1 MPRAAREQGRTGG
14 EAAETERAGQHG
26 RAGRAARAAQ
36 TVPPT
41 AQAMGVTAAG
51 RTRTLRRS
59 AAALALGVTA
69 AVALTGCGGS
79 GASGGGSDDTKARA
93 SATSSVASSASSS
106 GASGSATPTA
116 TRTASAGAS
125 GVPVPPAPPA
135 TGTPKPAPGTLPS
148 RLEPD
153 GTTIT
158 VGDPAAPHT
167 VSVYEDPR
175 CPVCARFEKAN
186 GAKLTALA
194 TAGRVKVQYTL
205 ASFLDDNLGGDGSK
219 RAVNALR
226 AAVAENRFAPLHAL
240 VYARQ
245 PAESQDGFTVPFLLQ
260 LAGQVQ
266 GLRTPAFDAA
276 VRGQTYAS
284 FVSGSEHAF
293 VASGVQ
299 GTPTVS
305 IDGKRLTGDVL
316 TPAGFEAA
324 LKQHGLD

>member
-1 MPRAAREQGRTGG
+1 
-14 EAAETERAGQHG
+14 
-26 RAGRAARAAQ
+26 
-36 TVPPT
+36 V
-41 AQAMGVTAAG
+41 
-51 RTRTLRRS
+51 
-59 AAALALGVTA
+59 LGVTA

-79 GASGGGSDDTKARA
+79 GGSGGGSDDAKARA
-93 SATSSVASSASSS
+93 SASS
-106 GASGSATPTA
+106 GASADSAADSASPSGASGATSAAAAPPAASPTA
-116 TRTASAGAS
+116 AAASAGAS

-167 VSVYEDPR
+167 ISVYEDPR

-194 TAGRVKVQYTL
+194 TAGRVRLQYTL
-205 ASFLDDNLGGDGSK
+205 ASFLDDNLGGGGSK

-226 AAVAENRFAPLHAL
+226 AAVAANRFAPLHAL

-245 PAESQDGFTVPFLLQ
+245 PEESRDGFTVPFLLQ
-260 LAGQVQ
+260 LAGQVP
-266 GLRTPAFDAA
+266 GLRGPAFDAA

>member
-26 RAGRAARAAQ
+26 RAGRAAQ
-36 TVPPT
+36 TVPT

-79 GASGGGSDDTKARA
+79 GGSGASGGSGRGSDDAKARA
-93 SATSSVASSASSS
+93 SATSSATSS
-106 GASGSATPTA
+106 GASGAATPTA

-194 TAGRVKVQYTL
+194 TAGRVRVQYTL
-205 ASFLDDNLGGDGSK
+205 ASFLDDNLGGGGSK

-293 VASGVQ
+293 VSSGVQ

>member
-1 MPRAAREQGRTGG
+1 
-14 EAAETERAGQHG
+14 
-26 RAGRAARAAQ
+26 
-36 TVPPT
+36 
-41 AQAMGVTAAG
+41 
-51 RTRTLRRS
+51 
-59 AAALALGVTA
+59 
-69 AVALTGCGGS
+69 
-79 GASGGGSDDTKARA
+79 
-93 SATSSVASSASSS
+93 
-106 GASGSATPTA
+106 
-116 TRTASAGAS
+116 
-125 GVPVPPAPPA
+125 VPVPPAPPA

-167 VSVYEDPR
+167 ISVYEDPR

-194 TAGRVKVQYTL
+194 TAGRVRLQYTL
-205 ASFLDDNLGGDGSK
+205 ASFLDDNLGGGGSK

-226 AAVAENRFAPLHAL
+226 AAVAANRFAPLHAL

-245 PAESQDGFTVPFLLQ
+245 PEESRDGFTVPFLLQ
-260 LAGQVQ
+260 LAGQVP
-266 GLRTPAFDAA
+266 GLRGPAFDAA

>member
-1 MPRAAREQGRTGG
+1 
-14 EAAETERAGQHG
+14 
-26 RAGRAARAAQ
+26 
-36 TVPPT
+36 V
-41 AQAMGVTAAG
+41 
-51 RTRTLRRS
+51 
-59 AAALALGVTA
+59 LGVTA

-79 GASGGGSDDTKARA
+79 GGSGGGSDDAKARA
-93 SATSSVASSASSS
+93 SASS
-106 GASGSATPTA
+106 GASADSAA
-116 TRTASAGAS
+116 DSASPSGASGAS

-167 VSVYEDPR
+167 ISVYEDPR

-194 TAGRVKVQYTL
+194 TAGRVRLQYTL
-205 ASFLDDNLGGDGSK
+205 ASFLDDNLGGGGSK

-226 AAVAENRFAPLHAL
+226 AAVAANRFAPLHAL

-245 PAESQDGFTVPFLLQ
+245 PEESRDGFTVPFLLQ
-260 LAGQVQ
+260 LAGQVP
-266 GLRTPAFDAA
+266 GLRGPAFDAA